1 MNSLRDISGRLREIL
16 KFARDNDNEISLFV
30 VRDII
35 KNKTEG
41 VDEELLNR
49 ALDQLRKKE
58 IKILPIDMD
67 EGYKNDVDEPD
78 YFIPSDVNITQ
89 VPTNIS
95 NIMERLENEEYD
107 LTPAFQRHGG
117 LWNREKQSQLIE
129 SLMLKIPLPAFY
141 FDASR
146 EDEWVVID
154 GLQRLTAF
162 QNYLVGEEH

>member
-35 KNKTEG
+35 KNKTEE

-117 LWNREKQSQLIE
+117 LWSREKQSQLIE
-129 SLMLKIPLPAFY
+129 SLMLKI
-141 FDASR
+141 DRKS
-146 EDEWVVID
+146 VV
-154 GLQRLTAF
+154 
-162 QNYLVGEEH
+162 